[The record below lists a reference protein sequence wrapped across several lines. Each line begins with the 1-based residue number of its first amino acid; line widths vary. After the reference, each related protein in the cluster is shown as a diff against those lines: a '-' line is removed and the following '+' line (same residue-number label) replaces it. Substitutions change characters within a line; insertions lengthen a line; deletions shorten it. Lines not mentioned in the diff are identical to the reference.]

1 MHLATAYLSPW
12 RNLRHSIF
20 VWSSIQGQLCSS
32 HSRSIEGSQICL
44 RERGPGTAKWLVC
57 GAATSAMVAA
67 DGWKQR
73 CGMTFG
79 ITALVWLALLGL
91 SALDPRVHARAG
103 LLPPGAAAAAA
114 PPPPKSVPYRLPLD
128 QLGSPDIPLDDPR
141 LKKVVGPEEPE
152 QIHLAL
158 AGTPEALLVRSMPQR
173 CKHVK
178 ASACVR
184 N

>member
-1 MHLATAYLSPW
+1 M
-12 RNLRHSIF
+12 
-20 VWSSIQGQLCSS
+20 
-32 HSRSIEGSQICL
+32 
-44 RERGPGTAKWLVC
+44 RERGPGTAKWRVC
-57 GAATSAMVAA
+57 GAASSAMVAA

-73 CGMTFG
+73 CGLTVG

-91 SALDPRVHARAG
+91 SALDPRVHAHTG
-103 LLPPGAAAAAA
+103 LLLPGAAAAAA

-128 QLGSPDIPLDDPR
+128 QLGSLDIPLDDPR

-158 AGTPEALLVRSMPQR
+158 AGTPEALLLGSTPQR
-173 CKHVK
+173 CKLAM

-184 N
+184 D

>member
-1 MHLATAYLSPW
+1 MALQP
-12 RNLRHSIF
+12 I
-20 VWSSIQGQLCSS
+20 
-32 HSRSIEGSQICL
+32 
-44 RERGPGTAKWLVC
+44 
-57 GAATSAMVAA
+57 AMVAA

-73 CGMTFG
+73 CGLTVC

-91 SALDPRVHARAG
+91 SALDPRVHASG
-103 LLPPGAAAAAA
+103 LLLPPGAAAATT
-114 PPPPKSVPYRLPLD
+114 PPPPKSVPYKLPLD

-158 AGTPEALLVRSMPQR
+158 AGTLEALLISSTPQR
-173 CKHVK
+173 CKRVK
-178 ASACVR
+178 ASACML